1 VLVHQKHHQ
10 ESKVLM
16 TPRRDQR
23 RTQTRRRL
31 PLLRRPRRIRK
42 RSKLA
47 AALNLPTPDHPQMRS
62 QSSQRGLEPH
72 LTLVLK
78 VVPAIPAPRRARPL
92 RSRRSKRYRKRRR
105 PFLHLPPVQEAIVT
119 SQRSLLKKLQ
129 QRKLLR
135 AHLHLQALIVTATSH
150 KRRHQSR
157 RLPPHPVAPVAIPIQ
172 TKSQSRRLQ

>member
-1 VLVHQKHHQ
+1 MLVHQKHHQ

-31 PLLRRPRRIRK
+31 PLLRRPRRTTRK
-42 RSKLA
+42 RSKSA
-47 AALNLPTPDHPQMRS
+47 AALNLKTPDHPQMRS
-62 QSSQRGLEPH
+62 QSSQRGLEPP

-92 RSRRSKRYRKRRR
+92 RSKRSKRYRKRRR
-105 PFLHLPPVQEAIVT
+105 PLLHLPPVQEAIVT

-135 AHLHLQALIVTATSH
+135 AHLQALIVTATSH

-157 RLPPHPVAPVAIPIQ
+157 RLPPHPVAPVAILIQ
-172 TKSQSRRLQ
+172 MKSQSRRLQ